1 MVTLLLTGLIRITL
15 LTSPLILAL
24 YFLSPVLR
32 RRYSPKW
39 LCTAWTVLAV
49 RLLIPLYR
57 EFVFFFPQIE
67 ETPPTVYSNTTFA
80 FGAHV
85 LPNLESEIWDSSGIL
100 RHFSWISIV
109 IIVWCTGFLV
119 YALYHLW
126 GMLRFRRALRRS
138 ASPVDD
144 PEILSLFEELVT
156 QTGIRRRVALKH
168 CPFLTSPMAYGL
180 FRPVVLLPSTGCS
193 REQLPLILRHE
204 LVHIRRGHLLLKL
217 LLTAAC
223 AVHWF
228 NPFVHLM
235 VRWAQRDIELACDA
249 EVVQGTDAELRGQ
262 YSRAILAAAGGGSG
276 PRLSVR
282 FQSPKKALKLRFQ
295 TIFDTASKRKGRGVL
310 LLLIA
315 CTAASGV
322 FVSCGVNHSPAADGL
337 IPPSNN
343 TTYHASNVQW
353 QKLLECKTDYVGD
366 NSKVVHAVDL
376 LPLPGGAVR
385 DSVSLQTKEQPYG
398 FTIHYSTEQD
408 LTQQAIATF
417 DRACY
422 NNAIVLFSLIGN
434 ADRITVELHNLS
446 SVYTFSYTRQM
457 ADQVFGQDVRE
468 LANNQDF
475 PGLIS
480 RTLLTPNEIQPL
492 DTGEAA
498 QNVLPVFRRYTNNPA
513 EDLLYQTITALY
525 DDGDPST
532 VTLAHFL
539 GCNASLSYDK
549 IYAVAYVGRFRL
561 RGNMLDQEDGG
572 FVSLKLTA
580 RDNGEGSLELLSV
593 EGPQQGENWR
603 DAIVRLCSGGDEN
616 LSEILLHNCAD
627 ADSDGGPAAVM
638 EYEVEEYARKSE
650 LNIQYYRIGEST
662 MPLVKRRYEIS

>member
-32 RRYSPKW
+32 RRYSPRW

-49 RLLIPLYR
+49 RLLLPLYY
-57 EFVFFFPQIE
+57 EFMFLFPQLE
-67 ETPPTVYSNTTFA
+67 EAPPTVYSNTTFT
-80 FGAHV
+80 FGTQV
-85 LPNLESEIWDSSGIL
+85 LPNLESEIWGSSGIL

-109 IIVWCTGFLV
+109 VILWGTGFLA

-126 GMLRFRRALRRS
+126 GMLRFRRALRRC
-138 ASPVDD
+138 AVPVDD
-144 PEILSLFEELVT
+144 PEVQSLFQELLT
-156 QTGIRRRVALKH
+156 QTGIRRRVSLRE

-180 FRPVVLLPSTGCS
+180 FRPVVLLPSTGCD
-193 REQLPLILRHE
+193 REQLPLMLRHE

-249 EVVQGTDAELRGQ
+249 EVVQGANTELRGQ
-262 YSRAILAAAGGGSG
+262 YSSAILTAAGSGSG

-282 FQSPKKALKLRFQ
+282 FQSPQKTLKLRFQ
-295 TIFDTASKRKGRGVL
+295 TIFDTASKRRGRGIL

-343 TTYHASNVQW
+343 TTYRATNVQW
-353 QKLLECKTDYVGD
+353 QKLLECKTAYVGD
-366 NSKVVHAVDL
+366 NSKVVRAVDL
-376 LPLPGGAVR
+376 LPLPGGAAR

-398 FTIHYSTEQD
+398 FTIHCSTEQD

-434 ADRITVELHNLS
+434 ADRITVELHTPIAI
-446 SVYTFSYTRQM
+446 YTFSYTRQM
-457 ADQVFGQDVRE
+457 SEQVFGQDVRE

-492 DTGEAA
+492 DTGESA
-498 QNVLPVFRRYTNNPA
+498 QGPLPP
-513 EDLLYQTITALY
+513 LYQ
-525 DDGDPST
+525 S
-532 VTLAHFL
+532 
-539 GCNASLSYDK
+539 S
-549 IYAVAYVGRFRL
+549 R
-561 RGNMLDQEDGG
+561 
-572 FVSLKLTA
+572 
-580 RDNGEGSLELLSV
+580 
-593 EGPQQGENWR
+593 
-603 DAIVRLCSGGDEN
+603 
-616 LSEILLHNCAD
+616 
-627 ADSDGGPAAVM
+627 
-638 EYEVEEYARKSE
+638 
-650 LNIQYYRIGEST
+650 
-662 MPLVKRRYEIS
+662 